1 MARQT
6 GAKHKLCRRLGE
18 CIWGKPNCPS
28 AKRPFPPGQ
37 HGQNQR
43 KKKSV
48 YGMQLLQKQKVR
60 VHYGLMERQLQN
72 TFATAKRMGGVT
84 DANFMMLL
92 ESRLDAVTYRFGFA
106 NSMSAARQL
115 VSHGHMVVDGQ
126 PVDRPSFRVTP
137 GMTVGV
143 AEKSRKIPMIAN
155 GVELPGN
162 RIPEYLDRAQ
172 GAFEGKMTSLP
183 NLETIPF
190 QADTQAIIGFYSR

>member
-28 AKRPFPPGQ
+28 NKRPFPTGQ

-48 YGMQLLQKQKVR
+48 YGMQLLQKQR
-60 VHYGLMERQLQN
+60 LRTHYGLLERQMEK
-72 TFATAKRMGGVT
+72 TFAEAKRMGGVT
-84 DANFMMLL
+84 DANLMMLL
-92 ESRLDAVTYRFGFA
+92 ESRLDAVTYRLGFG
-106 NSMSAARQL
+106 NSMPAARQL
-115 VSHGHMVVDGQ
+115 VSHGHIQVDGEI
-126 PVDRPSFRVTP
+126 VDRPSFRVRP
-137 GMTVGV
+137 GQTVSV

-155 GVELPGN
+155 GVDMPGA
-162 RIPEYLDRAQ
+162 RIPDYLDRAQ
-172 GAFEGKMTSLP
+172 GAFEAKMTSLP

-190 QADTQAIIGFYSR
+190 QADTQAVIGFYSR